1 MGLEFIKVKLALCL
15 CVLDGKDYGGIVH
28 NSAVK
33 RLTWP
38 FHSESVRVLNTVS
51 NK

>member
-1 MGLEFIKVKLALCL
+1 MKLAL
-15 CVLDGKDYGGIVH
+15 CVLDGKDYGGITQ

-33 RLTWP
+33 RPTWP
-38 FHSESVRVLNTVS
+38 FHSESVRVLNTLS